1 MAKELRCR
9 DLGIECNQIIRAETQ
24 EELIEKIAE
33 HVLTVHGFDVIQ
45 TGMLEQLEAAIY
57 TIENS

>member
-9 DLGIECNQIIRAETQ
+9 DLGIECSQVIRAETQ
-24 EELIEKIAE
+24 EELIEKATE

>member
-9 DLGIECNQIIRAETQ
+9 DLGIECSQVIRAETQ
-24 EELIEKIAE
+24 EELIEKVAE

-57 TIENS
+57 TVVSS